1 MKYLVLIS
9 VILTST
15 VFAGGVTV
23 GNGQGKVLVGISLRN
38 NFQGEMDVTDF
49 ADQLIKEI
57 RKGQFQRINK
67 MKKDGHCADSY
78 SQAKLLNVESFY
90 TVKNGQ
96 LSLDREY
103 MGYLQVELKDC
114 KNINTISAD
123 EPFGG
128 RDLWDL

>member
-1 MKYLVLIS
+1 MKYLILIS
-9 VILTST
+9 VILSTT

-49 ADQLIKEI
+49 ANHLIQKI
-57 RKGQFQRINK
+57 RLGKFKRVNK
-67 MKKDGHCADSY
+67 MKKDGRCADDY
-78 SQAKLLNVESFY
+78 SQAKILNVESFY

-114 KNINTISAD
+114 KKIDTITAD